1 MRTSVR
7 AVSVLCCA
15 VAGLLVAGCQ
25 RIADVSGTVR
35 VDGKP
40 IKGLI
45 VVFDPQSKDAPRG
58 VATTADEG
66 RYQVRRLGP
75 GAKTGV
81 PVGTYAVRVSAD
93 PDSPGAPKI
102 PADVS
107 RGSVFS
113 FEVKPG
119 SENVFDIEI
128 STK

>member
-1 MRTSVR
+1 MRVPVR
-7 AVSVLCCA
+7 AVSVFCFA
-15 VAGLLVAGCQ
+15 VAGLLAAGCQ

-40 IKGLI
+40 IKGLL

-75 GAKTGV
+75 GAKSGV

-93 PDSPGAPKI
+93 PDNPGAPKI
-102 PADVS
+102 PAEVS
-107 RGSVFS
+107 RGSALS

-119 SENVFDIEI
+119 SSNVFDIEI